1 MLAKNKLHILVIPSW
16 YPNNANDLSGSFFRE
31 QSIALHNLGNEIG
44 VLHIQIHSARNLK
57 NLLKFNSII
66 TKNDSGIEI
75 LKLGFPNLLF
85 WSRKLNRLFL
95 RKICLY
101 LYKKYI
107 SLYGTPDIIYAHC
120 INNAGFIAEAV
131 SRKNNVP
138 YVINEHSSSF
148 LTDIYKPFYHEFKD
162 VVNNAS
168 KCLAVSSSFKNKLNK
183 TLKFN
188 NCWEVHHNIVNDI
201 FFQKSIHKKEI
212 RDFKFIAVG
221 NLVKIKNFSL
231 IIDAF
236 KSFNSIYPNSFLKI
250 VGEGPLE
257 KVLQKEVLEKKL
269 GKSIKFLGKK
279 SRHELAEEFN
289 SSNVL
294 IHGSYFETFGLV
306 VCEAMAM
313 GLPTI
318 STITDGSK
326 EIISPQFGVLVNQND
341 PSDMLKAMLH
351 VHNNYRKYNPYSIRN
366 YIYEK
371 FSSDIQSKK
380 FISYCN
386 EVLKK

>member
-1 MLAKNKLHILVIPSW
+1 M
-16 YPNNANDLSGSFFRE
+16 
-31 QSIALHNLGNEIG
+31 
-44 VLHIQIHSARNLK
+44 
-57 NLLKFNSII
+57 
-66 TKNDSGIEI
+66 
-75 LKLGFPNLLF
+75 
-85 WSRKLNRLFL
+85 
-95 RKICLY
+95 
-101 LYKKYI
+101 
-107 SLYGTPDIIYAHC
+107 
-120 INNAGFIAEAV
+120 
-131 SRKNNVP
+131 
-138 YVINEHSSSF
+138 
-148 LTDIYKPFYHEFKD
+148 
-162 VVNNAS
+162 
-168 KCLAVSSSFKNKLNK
+168 AVSSSFKNKLNK

-257 KVLQKEVLEKKL
+257 KSYKK
-269 GKSIKFLGKK
+269 KFLKKNLKINKVFGKK